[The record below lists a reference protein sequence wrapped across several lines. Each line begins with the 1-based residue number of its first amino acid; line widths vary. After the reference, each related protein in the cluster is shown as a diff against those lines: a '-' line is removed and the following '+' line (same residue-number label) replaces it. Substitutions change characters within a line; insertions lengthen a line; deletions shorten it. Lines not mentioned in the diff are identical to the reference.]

1 MYNTHLIKHTSYH
14 AHHSFV
20 CTYKHPKQTLCLL
33 PLLFVLNTP
42 TDAASC
48 LDVAESFTYTKKTAS
63 GCISTPQHDFN
74 NPLYGP
80 ASAPPA
86 TTGATNPDEKYPMEQ
101 LLEVPNPYYGEV
113 SDSASRE
120 GGSKQGSQTSLDKD
134 APRSRLVTF
143 PYVMDGAENAVS
155 NASTTCTPRHQ
166 QQRERVEHVV
176 YETTDNIASGNPMK
190 IENSMY
196 DTADN
201 VCGKPVGT
209 EGDKKEITGVVPQG
223 EEHYDDIKTGG
234 TTAATYDDVI
244 VPDKKSSAGVKVS
257 GTGGTASAAV
267 YDDIMTSNT
276 STLYD
281 DIQMAG
287 IQALYDDVIK
297 TTKSPSTVSVPAV
310 GGGSDEYD
318 DVVKGPASGA
328 AAKPNNNFSKG
339 EQPFDNEVYSAPY
352 TTIPANPGP
361 NFANDSTYMNSS

>member
-1 MYNTHLIKHTSYH
+1 M
-14 AHHSFV
+14 

-42 TDAASC
+42 IDAASC

-63 GCISTPQHDFN
+63 GCSSVPQHDFN

-86 TTGATNPDEKYPMEQ
+86 TTGTTNPDEKYPMEQ

-120 GGSKQGSQTSLDKD
+120 GDSKQGSQTSLDND
-134 APRSRLVTF
+134 APRSRLATF

-166 QQRERVEHVV
+166 QQRERVKHVV
-176 YETTDNIASGNPMK
+176 YETTDNIASRKPTK

-201 VCGKPVGT
+201 ARGKPTKAEDGMYDTADNVCGNPMGT
-209 EGDKKEITGVVPQG
+209 EGGKKEITGVVPQE

-234 TTAATYDDVI
+234 ATGASYDDVI

-257 GTGGTASAAV
+257 STGGTASAAV
-267 YDDIMTSNT
+267 YDDILTSNT
-276 STLYD
+276 SALYN
-281 DIQMAG
+281 DIQIIG

-297 TTKSPSTVSVPAV
+297 TTKSPSAVSVPTV

-318 DVVKGPASGA
+318 DIVKGPASGA

-352 TTIPANPGP
+352 STTIPANPGP
-361 NFANDSTYMNSS
+361 NYSTYMNSS

>member
-1 MYNTHLIKHTSYH
+1 M
-14 AHHSFV
+14 

-63 GCISTPQHDFN
+63 GCSSVPQHDFN

-86 TTGATNPDEKYPMEQ
+86 TTGATSPDEKYPMEQ

-134 APRSRLVTF
+134 APRSRLATF

-176 YETTDNIASGNPMK
+176 YETTDNIASGKSTK
-190 IENSMY
+190 IENGMY

-201 VCGKPVGT
+201 VCGKPAKAEDGMYDTADNVCGKPMGT
-209 EGDKKEITGVVPQG
+209 EGGKKEIAGVVPQG

-234 TTAATYDDVI
+234 ATAATYDDVI

-257 GTGGTASAAV
+257 SGTASAAV
-267 YDDIMTSNT
+267 YDDILTSNT

-297 TTKSPSTVSVPAV
+297 TTKLPSAVSVPAV
-310 GGGSDEYD
+310 GGSASDEYD

-328 AAKPNNNFSKG
+328 AAKPNNNFSEG